1 MFESPE
7 SPEHHHHTGHRWVD
21 FTIAGAALLVSVISM
36 TVAILHGRTMEQMAD
51 ANSRLV
57 EANSW
62 PFVGGLLSRDNDK
75 IVMGI
80 ANSGV
85 GPAKVHWV
93 EVDYRGHPMSGVH
106 ALMAACCGYG
116 PASPKL
122 NYGFSVADQTVL
134 RAGEQTA
141 IITFERKKDPTLFKP
156 LFYAVLNV
164 QAKTC
169 YCSVFNECFID
180 YGQSLDPKPV
190 KTCGAPPHT
199 FDPLN

>member
-7 SPEHHHHTGHRWVD
+7 GPEHHHHTGHRWVD

-62 PFVGGLLSRDNDK
+62 PFVGAEFGRDNNEID
-75 IVMGI
+75 MGI

-93 EVDYRGHPMSGVH
+93 EVDYLGHPVSGMH
-106 ALMAACCGYG
+106 ALRAACCDSKA
-116 PASPKL
+116 ASHQL
-122 NYGFSVADQTVL
+122 DYDFGVADGTVL
-134 RAGEQTA
+134 RPGEKTNVISIA
-141 IITFERKKDPTLFKP
+141 KKKNPTLFAP
-156 LFYAVLNV
+156 LFHAVLNV
-164 QAKTC
+164 QMKVC
-169 YCSVFNECFID
+169 YCSVFNECFINQ
-180 YGQSLDPKPV
+180 GQSLDPQRV
-190 KTCGAPPHT
+190 KTCGAPPHP
-199 FDPLN
+199 FDPLH